1 MIIYFIENEKIY
13 TYKLPSVPSGNY
25 ILHDYDQNG
34 NKRSLINVEGTNGK
48 WIIKENDDTTLY
60 YQGEIYKELQLIPYY
75 FYQMV
80 AYGTDSIVVY
90 VAPGYDNTFQCYQMT
105 NDTKIVV
112 GDTNYDVNYSF
123 LSEKTLEI
131 TLKNNIFSFKSL
143 SSNANIYVN
152 KNKMTEGKLNNFD
165 EIFCNGIRLIF
176 LGNKIYMNN
185 PDQNLM
191 IISNNLTNP
200 TYTLA
205 AENFTPQTELFRDFY
220 DAKDYYYKSQVFLK
234 GIEKIDLTIANPP
247 QKQVDKKNPLLMT
260 IIPSLLLGSTSIL
273 MGYFAF
279 INMGKKGE
287 DWENNILTIIMCV
300 TMLVASIIW
309 PFVERFYERFVDFN
323 TEQNRKRRYKKY
335 LIEKE
340 KILKQKQND
349 QKVALIENYISLKEC
364 QETILK
370 KTPNLF
376 SRNWDN
382 NAFLEVRLGVGDVSL
397 FGDIIHEKQEY
408 KEVDD
413 KLLDMADKLI
423 SKYDHIPDAPF
434 HLSLYEKKDVV
445 FISSEKA
452 LLWQVMESIILQLI
466 TYHSYY
472 NLKIVI
478 LTNKGN
484 DNALQLLKDSPFCF
498 SDDKKTRYYAE
509 EFEEGQFVSD
519 SLVEIFNY
527 RLKASET
534 EKNEEGERNQKNFPY
549 YLIISD
555 NINNYHNLR
564 IINEVLETK
573 INCGFGIITF
583 DSKISNVPD
592 GFKNFVSFDEKEG
605 HFFTSDMK
613 DEKLKSFNLEL
624 PQDIN
629 ITACINAVSNTP
641 ILKQTTDSSNLPE
654 TLGFLEMYGVGKI
667 EQLNIENRWRTSNI
681 SQSLQAPVGVDVN
694 GNILSLDL
702 HEKKHGPHGLI
713 AGMTG
718 SGKSEFIISY
728 VLSLAINYSPREVQF
743 VLIDYKGG
751 GLAGAFEN
759 RKTNKKLPHL
769 VGTITNLDK
778 SEMNRTLVSINSEL
792 HRRQRIFNEAKE
804 RLNTGTIDIYKYQQ
818 LVREGKLEE
827 PLSHLFIICDEFAEL
842 KQQQPDFM
850 EELISTA
857 RIGRS
862 LGVHLILATQKP
874 SGVVDDQIW
883 SNSKFKVCCKVQ
895 TAEDS
900 TEMINKPDAAFIKEV
915 GRFYLQVGYDEYFTQ
930 GQSAY
935 TGVNYIPSD
944 KIKSTV
950 ATDIEIINN
959 YGEII
964 KSIKEEKEEESQES
978 RGEEL
983 VNIIDYL
990 IEVAKKEGYENS
1002 QLWLDSIPEEVL
1014 YTNLRNAYNYEDK
1027 PYDIKPLIG
1036 VFDDP
1041 ANQRQ
1046 GPVNLDLVERGNTF
1060 ISGIAG
1066 SGKSTLISTMLYSIV
1081 TNHSPQ
1087 EVNIFIIDLLTESL
1101 TKFMN
1106 FPQVSEVITRSDS
1119 SKINKLF
1126 YFLQNQVEKRKRYYA
1141 LNGGNFEYEKAEGKT
1156 TFPSYIIV
1164 VNGIEVLKEGYED
1177 LVSNVFGSLAREVNH
1192 YGIYFYV
1199 TGTEPGA
1206 LGFTLENSFSTNIT
1220 MRLADTTV
1228 YSTVFGLGCPVPKTN
1243 PGRGIIEIEGS
1254 PYEFQAAEISRME
1267 DLDQVM
1273 KATKLTLN
1281 QAYAEKAPSLPTIPT
1296 YVNISSLRNEQISLA
1311 SLPIGFEEKS
1321 ACLMYYDF
1329 SDLINVI
1336 TYGNIKSALSFAG
1349 ALVTLFQFLNNTKN
1363 FVISSNKDFEIN
1375 NIKENTKVYTNSFIN
1390 IIKVLNTNFNKLREE
1405 PNDNMYIVTIFDYNE
1420 LQVFLK
1426 GKQKEDPSIITLDDL
1441 IVNSKDLKNIRYIIV
1456 DGSSHMK
1463 TFDNYAWYNLVQQN
1477 KGILLSKNIED
1488 QELFKTDEMMIEQQ
1502 TINRDEAVVFVNN
1515 TQDTIKFI
1523 NM

>member
-13 TYKLPSVPSGNY
+13 TYKLPNVPSGNY

-34 NKRSLINVEGTNGK
+34 NKRSLINVEGTEGK
-48 WIIKENDDTTLY
+48 WIIKDNDDTTLY
-60 YQGEIYKELQLIPYY
+60 YQGEIYKELQLNPYY

-80 AYGTDSIVVY
+80 AYGTDNIVVY
-90 VAPGYDNTFQCYQMT
+90 VAPGYDNTFRCYQMVE
-105 NDTKIVV
+105 DTKIVV
-112 GDTNYDVNYSF
+112 GNTNYDVNYSF
-123 LSEKTLEI
+123 LSEKVMEI
-131 TLKNNIFSFKSL
+131 TLKDNIFSFKSL
-143 SSNANIYVN
+143 TSNVNIYVN
-152 KNKMTEGKLNNFD
+152 KNRMTEGKLNNFD
-165 EIFCNGIRLIF
+165 EIFCNGIRFIF

-191 IISNNLTNP
+191 IISNNLVNP

-205 AENFTPQTELFRDFY
+205 TENFTPQTELFRDFY

-234 GIEKIDLTIANPP
+234 GIEEVNLTISNPP
-247 QKQVDKKNPLLMT
+247 QKQVNRKDPLLMT
-260 IIPSLLLGSTSIL
+260 LIPSLLMGSTSVI

-279 INMGKKGE
+279 INMGKSDS
-287 DWENNILTIIMCV
+287 DWQSNIMTIIMAI
-300 TMLVASIIW
+300 TMLIASIVW
-309 PFVERFYERFVDFN
+309 PFIERFYERFVDFN
-323 TEQNRKRRYKKY
+323 IEQTRKRRYKKY

-340 KILKQKQND
+340 NILKEKQND

-382 NAFLEVRLGVGDVSL
+382 NAFLEIRLGVGDVAL
-397 FGDIIHEKQEY
+397 FGEIIHEKQEY

-434 HLSLYEKKDVV
+434 HLSLYEKKNIV
-445 FISSEKA
+445 FISSEKS
-452 LLWQVMESIILQLI
+452 LLWQYIESIILQLI

-498 SDDKKTRYYAE
+498 SDDKKIRYYAE
-509 EFEEGQFVSD
+509 EFDEGQLISD
-519 SLVEIFNY
+519 SLIEIFNY
-527 RLKASET
+527 RSKMEN
-534 EKNEEGERNQKNFPY
+534 KNEEERNQKNFPY

-564 IINEVLETK
+564 IISEVLEEK
-573 INCGFGIITF
+573 RECGFSIVAF
-583 DSKISNVPD
+583 DTKISNVPD

-613 DEKLKSFNLEL
+613 DEKLRSFKPEF

-629 ITACINAVSNTP
+629 ITTCISAVSNIP
-641 ILKQTTDSSNLPE
+641 ILKQTTDSSNLPD

-667 EQLNIENRWRTSNI
+667 EQLNIENRWKTSNI
-681 SQSLQAPVGVDVN
+681 YQSLQAPIGVDAN

-702 HEKKHGPHGLI
+702 HEMKHGPHGLI

-728 VLSLAINYSPREVQF
+728 VLSLAINYSPKEVQF

-759 RKTNKKLPHL
+759 RKANKKLPHL

-818 LVREGKLEE
+818 LVREEKLEE

-883 SNSKFKVCCKVQ
+883 SNSKFKICCKVQ
-895 TAEDS
+895 TTEDS

-935 TGVNYIPSD
+935 SGVNYITSD

-950 ATDIEIINN
+950 STDIEIINN

-964 KSIKEEKEEESQES
+964 KSIKEEKEEETQES
-978 RGEEL
+978 KGEEL
-983 VNIIDYL
+983 INILDYL

-1002 QLWLDSIPEEVL
+1002 QLWLDSIPEEIIYNNVK
-1014 YTNLRNAYNYEDK
+1014 NAYNIETK

-1036 VFDDP
+1036 MFDDP

-1046 GPVNLDLVERGNTF
+1046 GPIILDMVENGNTF

-1066 SGKSTLISTMLYSIV
+1066 SGKSTFITTMLYSIV

-1087 EVNIFIIDLLTESL
+1087 ESNIIIVDLLTETL
-1101 TKFMN
+1101 TKFLN
-1106 FPQVSEVITRSDS
+1106 FPQVSEVITRSDN

-1141 LNGGNFEYEKAEGKT
+1141 LNGGNFEFEKSTGKT
-1156 TFPSYIIV
+1156 TFPTYIV
-1164 VNGIEVLKEGYED
+1164 VINGIEVLKEGYED
-1177 LVSNVFGSLAREVNH
+1177 LVTNVFASLAREVNY

-1199 TGTEPGA
+1199 TGTNSNA
-1206 LGFTLENSFSTNIT
+1206 LGFSLENSFSTKIA
-1220 MRLADTTV
+1220 MRLTDTSE
-1228 YSTVFGLGCPVPKTN
+1228 YSSLFGMGCPIPKAN
-1243 PGRGIIEIEGS
+1243 PGRGIMAIEGK
-1254 PYEFQAAEISRME
+1254 PYEFQVAEVSKIE

-1281 QAYAEKAPSLPTIPT
+1281 QTYAEKAPSLPTIPT

-1311 SLPIGFEEKS
+1311 SLPIGFEERS

-1329 SDLINVI
+1329 SDFINII
-1336 TYGNIKSALSFAG
+1336 TYGNIKSALSFSG
-1349 ALVTLFQFLNNTKN
+1349 ALVTLFQYLNNTKN
-1363 FVISSNKDFEIN
+1363 FVISSNKDYVIN
-1375 NIKENTKVYTNSFIN
+1375 NIKENTKVYTNNYIN

-1405 PNDNMYIVTIFDYNE
+1405 PNDNMYIVTIFDYNN

-1426 GKQKEDPSIITLDDL
+1426 NKQKEDSSIVTLDDL
-1441 IVNSKDLKNIRYIIV
+1441 IVNTKDLKNIRYIIV
-1456 DGSSHMK
+1456 DGTSHMR
-1463 TFDNYAWYNLVQQN
+1463 TFDNYSWYNLVQQN
-1477 KGILLSKNIED
+1477 KGILVSKNIDD
-1488 QELFKTDEMMIEQQ
+1488 QELFKTEEMDISSQ

-1515 TQDTIKFI
+1515 TESTIKFI

>member
-75 FYQMV
+75 FYQMI
-80 AYGTDSIVVY
+80 AYGTDSIVIY

-105 NDTKIVV
+105 NDTKIVI
-112 GDTNYDVNYSF
+112 GDTNYDINYSF

-234 GIEKIDLTIANPP
+234 GIEKINLTIANPP
-247 QKQVDKKNPLLMT
+247 QKEVDKKNPLIMT

-279 INMGKKGE
+279 INMGKKGQ

-300 TMLVASIIW
+300 TMLIASIVW
-309 PFVERFYERFVDFN
+309 PFIERFYERFVDFN
-323 TEQNRKRRYKKY
+323 TEQNRRRRYKKY
-335 LIEKE
+335 LVEKE
-340 KILKQKQND
+340 MILKQKQND

-397 FGDIIHEKQEY
+397 FGDIVHEKQEY

-484 DNALQLLKDSPFCF
+484 NNALQLLKDSPFCF
-498 SDDKKTRYYAE
+498 SDDKRTRYYAE

-519 SLVEIFNY
+519 SLVEIFNF

-654 TLGFLEMYGVGKI
+654 NLGFLEMYGVGKI

-681 SQSLQAPVGVDVN
+681 SQSLQAPIGVDVN

-883 SNSKFKVCCKVQ
+883 ANSKFKVCCKVQ

-964 KSIKEEKEEESQES
+964 KSIKEEKAKESQES
-978 RGEEL
+978 KGEEL

-1014 YTNLRNAYNYEDK
+1014 YTNLRNAYNYEAK
-1027 PYDIKPLIG
+1027 PYDIKALIG

-1046 GPVNLDLVERGNTF
+1046 GPVNLNLTERGNTF

-1177 LVSNVFGSLAREVNH
+1177 LVANVFGSLAREVNH

-1206 LGFTLENSFSTNIT
+1206 LGFNLENSFSTNIT

-1243 PGRGIIEIEGS
+1243 PGRGIIEIEGI
-1254 PYEFQAAEISRME
+1254 PYEFQTAEISRME

-1329 SDLINVI
+1329 SDLINII

-1375 NIKENTKVYTNSFIN
+1375 NIKDNTKVYTNSFIN

-1426 GKQKEDPSIITLDDL
+1426 GKQKEDPSVITLDDL
-1441 IVNSKDLKNIRYIIV
+1441 IVNSKDLKNIRFIIV

-1515 TQDTIKFI
+1515 EQNTIKFI

>member
-13 TYKLPSVPSGNY
+13 TYKLPSVSSGNY

-60 YQGEIYKELQLIPYY
+60 YQGEVYKELQLIPYY

-80 AYGTDSIVVY
+80 AYGTDNIVVY
-90 VAPGYDNTFQCYQMT
+90 VAPGYDNTFKCYQMVE
-105 NDTKIVV
+105 DTKIVV
-112 GDTNYDVNYSF
+112 GNTNYDVNYSF
-123 LSEKTLEI
+123 LSEKVLEI
-131 TLKNNIFSFKSL
+131 TLKNNIFTFKAL
-143 SSNANIYVN
+143 TSNVNIYVN

-165 EIFCNGIRLIF
+165 EIFCNGIRFIF

-191 IISNNLTNP
+191 IISNNLVNP

-247 QKQVDKKNPLLMT
+247 QKQVNKKDPLLMT
-260 IIPSLLLGSTSIL
+260 IVPSLLMALSSIL

-287 DWENNILTIIMCV
+287 NWQNNIMTIVMCV
-300 TMLVASIIW
+300 TMLIASVVW
-309 PFVERFYERFVDFN
+309 PFVERFFERFTEFN

-335 LIEKE
+335 LLEKE
-340 KILKQKQND
+340 KILKEKQND

-364 QETILK
+364 QETVLK
-370 KTPNLF
+370 RTPNLF

-382 NAFLEVRLGVGDVSL
+382 NAFLEVRLGVGDVPL
-397 FGDIIHEKQEY
+397 FGKINHEKEEY

-423 SKYDHIPDAPF
+423 NKYNHIPDAPF
-434 HLSLYEKKDVV
+434 HLSLYDKKDAV
-445 FISSEKA
+445 FISSEKS
-452 LLWQVMESIILQLI
+452 LLWQSMESIILQLI

-484 DNALQLLKDSPFCF
+484 DNALQLLKNSPFCF
-498 SDDKKTRYYAE
+498 SDDKRTRYYAE
-509 EFEEGQFVSD
+509 EYEEGQIVSD
-519 SLVEIFNY
+519 NLIEIFSY
-527 RLKASET
+527 RQKQES
-534 EKNEEGERNQKNFPY
+534 KNNVEERSQKNFPY

-564 IINEVLETK
+564 IIEEVLGTK
-573 INCGFGIITF
+573 ENLGFGIVIF
-583 DSKISNVPD
+583 DNKISNVPD

-613 DEKLKSFNLEL
+613 DDTLRSFKIEL
-624 PQDIN
+624 PEDIN

-667 EQLNIENRWRTSNI
+667 EQLNIENRWKSSNI
-681 SQSLQAPVGVDVN
+681 SQTLQAPIGVDVN
-694 GNILSLDL
+694 GNILNLDL

-728 VLSLAINYSPREVQF
+728 VLSLAINYSPKEVQF

-759 RKTNKKLPHL
+759 RKANKKLPHL

-850 EELISTA
+850 DELISTA

-895 TAEDS
+895 TTEDS

-935 TGVNYIPSD
+935 SGVNYIPSD

-959 YGEII
+959 NGEII
-964 KSIKEEKEEESQES
+964 KSIKEDKDEEAKESK
-978 RGEEL
+978 GEEL

-1002 QLWLDSIPEEVL
+1002 QLWLDSIPEEIIYNNVK
-1014 YTNLRNAYNYEDK
+1014 NAYNIETK
-1027 PYDIKPLIG
+1027 PYNIKPLIG
-1036 VFDDP
+1036 MFDDP

-1046 GPVNLDLVERGNTF
+1046 GPVSIDIVERGNTF

-1066 SGKSTLISTMLYSIV
+1066 AGKSTLLTTMLYSVV

-1087 EVNIFIIDLLTESL
+1087 EVNIFIVDLLTESL
-1101 TKFMN
+1101 TKFLN

-1141 LNGGNFEYEKAEGKT
+1141 LNGGNFEYERSQGKT
-1156 TFPSYIIV
+1156 TFPTYLVLI
-1164 VNGIEVLKEGYED
+1164 NGIEVLKEGYED
-1177 LVSNVFGSLAREVNH
+1177 LVSNVFGSLVREVNH

-1199 TGTEPGA
+1199 TGTELNS
-1206 LGFTLENSFSTNIT
+1206 LGYTLENSFSTNIT
-1220 MRLADTTV
+1220 MRLADTSE
-1228 YSTVFGLGCPVPKTN
+1228 YSSIFGLGCPVPKAN
-1243 PGRGIIEIEGS
+1243 PGRGLIAIEGN
-1254 PYEFQAAEISRME
+1254 PYEFQVAEVSKIE
-1267 DLDQVM
+1267 DLDQIM

-1281 QAYAEKAPSLPTIPT
+1281 QTYAEKAPPLPSIPT
-1296 YVNISSLRNEQISLA
+1296 YVNISSLRDEQISLA
-1311 SLPIGFEEKS
+1311 SLPIGFEERS

-1329 SDLINVI
+1329 SDFINII
-1336 TYGNIKSALSFAG
+1336 TYGNTKSALSFGG
-1349 ALVTLFQFLNNTKN
+1349 ALVTLFQYLNGTKN
-1363 FVISSNKDFEIN
+1363 FVISANKEFTIN
-1375 NIKENTKVYTNSFIN
+1375 NIKDNTKVYTNSFTN

-1405 PNDNMYIVTIFDYNE
+1405 PNDNMYIVTIFDYNS
-1420 LQVFLK
+1420 LQVSLK
-1426 GKQKEDPSIITLDDL
+1426 NKQKEDPSIVTLDDL
-1441 IVNSKDLKNIRYIIV
+1441 IVNTKDLKNIRYIIV
-1456 DGSSHMK
+1456 DGSSHMT

-1477 KGILLSKNIED
+1477 KGILVSKNIDE
-1488 QELFKTDEMMIEQQ
+1488 QELFKTEEMSISGK

-1515 TQDTIKFI
+1515 TQDIIKFI

>member
-13 TYKLPSVPSGNY
+13 TKKLPSVPSGNY

-335 LIEKE
+335 LVEKE

-549 YLIISD
+549 Y
-555 NINNYHNLR
+555 
-564 IINEVLETK
+564 
-573 INCGFGIITF
+573 
-583 DSKISNVPD
+583 
-592 GFKNFVSFDEKEG
+592 
-605 HFFTSDMK
+605 
-613 DEKLKSFNLEL
+613 
-624 PQDIN
+624 
-629 ITACINAVSNTP
+629 
-641 ILKQTTDSSNLPE
+641 
-654 TLGFLEMYGVGKI
+654 
-667 EQLNIENRWRTSNI
+667 
-681 SQSLQAPVGVDVN
+681 
-694 GNILSLDL
+694 
-702 HEKKHGPHGLI
+702 
-713 AGMTG
+713 
-718 SGKSEFIISY
+718 
-728 VLSLAINYSPREVQF
+728 
-743 VLIDYKGG
+743 
-751 GLAGAFEN
+751 
-759 RKTNKKLPHL
+759 
-769 VGTITNLDK
+769 
-778 SEMNRTLVSINSEL
+778 
-792 HRRQRIFNEAKE
+792 
-804 RLNTGTIDIYKYQQ
+804 
-818 LVREGKLEE
+818 
-827 PLSHLFIICDEFAEL
+827 
-842 KQQQPDFM
+842 
-850 EELISTA
+850 
-857 RIGRS
+857 
-862 LGVHLILATQKP
+862 
-874 SGVVDDQIW
+874 
-883 SNSKFKVCCKVQ
+883 
-895 TAEDS
+895 
-900 TEMINKPDAAFIKEV
+900 
-915 GRFYLQVGYDEYFTQ
+915 
-930 GQSAY
+930 
-935 TGVNYIPSD
+935 
-944 KIKSTV
+944 
-950 ATDIEIINN
+950 
-959 YGEII
+959 
-964 KSIKEEKEEESQES
+964 
-978 RGEEL
+978 
-983 VNIIDYL
+983 
-990 IEVAKKEGYENS
+990 
-1002 QLWLDSIPEEVL
+1002 
-1014 YTNLRNAYNYEDK
+1014 
-1027 PYDIKPLIG
+1027 
-1036 VFDDP
+1036 
-1041 ANQRQ
+1041 
-1046 GPVNLDLVERGNTF
+1046 
-1060 ISGIAG
+1060 
-1066 SGKSTLISTMLYSIV
+1066 
-1081 TNHSPQ
+1081 
-1087 EVNIFIIDLLTESL
+1087 
-1101 TKFMN
+1101 
-1106 FPQVSEVITRSDS
+1106 
-1119 SKINKLF
+1119 
-1126 YFLQNQVEKRKRYYA
+1126 
-1141 LNGGNFEYEKAEGKT
+1141 
-1156 TFPSYIIV
+1156 
-1164 VNGIEVLKEGYED
+1164 
-1177 LVSNVFGSLAREVNH
+1177 
-1192 YGIYFYV
+1192 
-1199 TGTEPGA
+1199 
-1206 LGFTLENSFSTNIT
+1206 
-1220 MRLADTTV
+1220 
-1228 YSTVFGLGCPVPKTN
+1228 
-1243 PGRGIIEIEGS
+1243 
-1254 PYEFQAAEISRME
+1254 
-1267 DLDQVM
+1267 
-1273 KATKLTLN
+1273 
-1281 QAYAEKAPSLPTIPT
+1281 
-1296 YVNISSLRNEQISLA
+1296 
-1311 SLPIGFEEKS
+1311 
-1321 ACLMYYDF
+1321 
-1329 SDLINVI
+1329 
-1336 TYGNIKSALSFAG
+1336 
-1349 ALVTLFQFLNNTKN
+1349 
-1363 FVISSNKDFEIN
+1363 
-1375 NIKENTKVYTNSFIN
+1375 
-1390 IIKVLNTNFNKLREE
+1390 
-1405 PNDNMYIVTIFDYNE
+1405 
-1420 LQVFLK
+1420 
-1426 GKQKEDPSIITLDDL
+1426 
-1441 IVNSKDLKNIRYIIV
+1441 
-1456 DGSSHMK
+1456 
-1463 TFDNYAWYNLVQQN
+1463 
-1477 KGILLSKNIED
+1477 
-1488 QELFKTDEMMIEQQ
+1488 
-1502 TINRDEAVVFVNN
+1502 
-1515 TQDTIKFI
+1515 
-1523 NM
+1523 

>member
-105 NDTKIVV
+105 NDTKIVI

-300 TMLVASIIW
+300 TMLVASIVW
-309 PFVERFYERFVDFN
+309 PFVERFYERFVDFS

-452 LLWQVMESIILQLI
+452 LLWQVMESVILQLI

-484 DNALQLLKDSPFCF
+484 NNALQLLKDSPFCF
-498 SDDKKTRYYAE
+498 SDDKRTRYYAE

-534 EKNEEGERNQKNFPY
+534 EKNEEGERNQKDFPY

-592 GFKNFVSFDEKEG
+592 GFKNFVSFDAKEG

-654 TLGFLEMYGVGKI
+654 NLGFLEMYGVGKI

-681 SQSLQAPVGVDVN
+681 SQSLQAPIGVDVN

-964 KSIKEEKEEESQES
+964 KSIKEEKPEEAQES
-978 RGEEL
+978 KGEEL

-1014 YTNLRNAYNYEDK
+1014 YTNLRNAYNYEAK

-1329 SDLINVI
+1329 SDLINII

-1456 DGSSHMK
+1456 DGTSHMK